1 MRILLVA
8 SNIEC
13 PGANGGST
21 HVTEVV
27 RHLRE
32 QDEVLLIARKDST
45 LPQTLAVGGTT
56 GKKGLRQLRALN
68 LFLRTYAEVKRF
80 APDVIYE
87 RASAFGLGAMLGRAL
102 GVPTLLMMLDDHRT
116 RLSLETASRIIA
128 TRQDVVPERYR
139 DKLHLVRWGANT
151 RAFRPGLDAS
161 ALRVRLGIAP
171 GKLVVGYTGAFYA
184 WHGLEELVQ
193 AAALLRDLDA
203 VFVLVGDGETR
214 TAIEAQ
220 VRQAGV
226 SDRFIFTG
234 RVPYDDIPTYI
245 ALCDVYA
252 APYNPARHKHFGH
265 TGEFIYDPLKLF
277 EAMAC
282 AKPVVTLRAKNI
294 EAMFED
300 GRELVMMEPGNAAD
314 LAAKLRTLLNDQALR
329 GALGARA
336 RAAIEA
342 KYSWQAHV
350 TELRS
355 LFSAML
361 KDMRP

>member
-1 MRILLVA
+1 MRILFVA

-32 QDEVLLIARKDST
+32 HDEVLLIARKGSK
-45 LPQTLAVGGTT
+45 LPQTLAVGGAP
-56 GKKGLRQLRALN
+56 GKKGLRQLLALG
-68 LFLRTYAEVKRF
+68 LALRTYSQVKQF
-80 APDVIYE
+80 APEVIYE

-102 GVPTLLMMLDDHRT
+102 SVPTLLMMLDDHRT
-116 RLSLETASRIIA
+116 QLSLQTASRIIA
-128 TRQDVVPERYR
+128 TREDVVPAPYR

-151 RAFRPGLDAS
+151 RAFRPGIDSS
-161 ALRVRLGIAP
+161 ALRARLGIGP
-171 GKLVVGYTGAFYA
+171 STLVVAYTGGFYS
-184 WHGLEELVQ
+184 WHGLEELVG
-193 AAALLRDLDA
+193 AAALLRDLDV
-203 VFVLVGDGETR
+203 VFVLVGEGELKA
-214 TAIEAQ
+214 AIELQ
-220 VRQAGV
+220 VQRAGL
-226 SDRFIFTG
+226 SKRFIFTG
-234 RVPYDDIPTYI
+234 RVPYDDVPEYI

-282 AKPVVTLRAKNI
+282 GKAMVTLRAKNI
-294 EAMFED
+294 EAMFQD

-314 LAAKLRTLLNDQALR
+314 LAAKLRALLLDPAR
-329 GALGARA
+329 RAEIGTRA
-336 RAAIEA
+336 REAIEA

-355 LFSAML
+355 LFAAM
-361 KDMRP
+361 KAEHAQ